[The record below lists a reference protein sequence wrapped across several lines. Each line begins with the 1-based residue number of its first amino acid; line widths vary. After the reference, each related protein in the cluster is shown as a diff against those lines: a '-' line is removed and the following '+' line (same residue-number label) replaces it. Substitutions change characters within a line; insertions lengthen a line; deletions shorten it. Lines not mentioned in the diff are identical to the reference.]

1 MFPWCTELDIRTRHQ
16 ELLREAGFGPL
27 LGQHDEAQ
35 TVRRGTLLER
45 LLLQH
50 IGFLLA
56 AILGL

>member
-1 MFPWCTELDIRTRHQ
+1 LDIRTRHQ